1 MADRVIRIVLD
12 TKQANSALDQL
23 EGNLKDVDKESKSAS
38 KSANALG
45 GAFRT
50 LVAGLSIRE
59 LVQRA
64 DAFTTIGNRL
74 RLVTDSTAEFNAVQD
89 ELIGIAQRT
98 RSDLGATADLYARVA
113 RSTDELG
120 RSQAETLRFTESV
133 NQAIQISGAT
143 SQEAAAG
150 VIQFSQGLASGAL
163 RGDELR
169 SVLEQMPR
177 LARALADGFGVSI
190 GELRKL
196 GEAGELAGEKIFDII
211 LEAGPELNAEF
222 EKVTPTMAQ
231 AITTVS
237 NFATVVIGE
246 FNEAAGI
253 TEGLV
258 DIFKL
263 TDEETQELGASV
275 RSLALDFREFVEV
288 ATVAVANF
296 VETVGPK
303 FGAIQAEII
312 KIIAALTRDEDLF
325 RAALEGQAEFE
336 AELGV
341 IQSKLDAEFEAIR
354 RNNEE
359 RRKAAE
365 DRDADLNAPG
375 TRVDRGGA
383 VDPEDAKELE
393 RVRKAQEALLASLRQ
408 QTEALQIANTTGR
421 DYRDVLQELKIEAL
435 AAAGA
440 DETFGEAAL
449 FAAGA
454 LQKQKEE
461 AQALADEADRMQ
473 DDLDAAAELTLEARD
488 AAEVYADELAE
499 IQRLLGLGL
508 ITEDVADKSIAN
520 LDKVN
525 DDLEDFFRR
534 ARENSQDILAG
545 FLESGLQDLDEF
557 GRAFAQMLL
566 QLASQALAAGI
577 FEAILGAQGGG
588 GGGNS
593 TGGYLQAALSIF
605 GGGRQFGGGV
615 QAGQAVTTGEGGRFG
630 AEVFVPNVG
639 GNVVPIN
646 SGRGDLSGME
656 PPTVNNTIV
665 NTIDPGEITGAFQ
678 SGAGDNVLLNRIST
692 RKNAFR
698 KALGV

>member
-588 GGGNS
+588 GGNS